1 MAGRLLSAAGAA
13 GLLAAVLAAT
23 APAAASEGPPDL
35 PPVDPPPRVVAVE
48 LRTDSTDPRSRE
60 LAALVAVEAGRP
72 LDREQVRATVRNLQA
87 SGEAGEVEVY
97 SQPLDSGVKVI
108 VAVWAT
114 VRVEQVVLV
123 GNLGLK
129 EAELR
134 QALVQRAAEP
144 LSESRVVRGV
154 YALQDLLRDRGFLEA
169 AVRVGVEMDRERHVA
184 TLTYRIESGTPATV
198 VGVTYE
204 GGIAPFEPD
213 GLTARLKSLPGSRYR
228 RQVARADAERLESWL
243 IGAGHRL
250 ARVKEPRVG
259 YDSDTHK
266 TELVFPIE
274 VGPRF
279 EVEVVGAKLE
289 ELKKKDLVPFLGSER
304 FDEALLLQ
312 SQALLRRHYQE
323 RGHYRV
329 EIEVE
334 EEPGDEIYRLRLKI
348 VPGPEF
354 EIESFAFSGNQ
365 AVSDRDLDALVETEP
380 RRLLALGSGRLVDDV
395 LEEDLANIRSFYA
408 LKGFAKVEVGPA
420 EVAVEGARIRVLVPI
435 REGSQRRVVNLA
447 FEGATEPVETALAGA
462 LALKAGGPYHPRL
475 QEESLASIQ
484 AFYEERGYLY
494 AQVST
499 RLDWNPERTLVDVT
513 IRVLEGPQ
521 TRVDRIL
528 LRGNQRTRPKVVKR
542 SMGLGPGDLLN
553 TARLLEVQRRLYG
566 LGIFSR
572 VDVRPA
578 PSTPFSEKRDVI
590 VRVEEARSRK
600 LSYGAGY
607 DSEDGVRGLFGFSH
621 SNLGGRGVAGRFDLK
636 ASQREQQVR
645 ALVRQPFLGPWR
657 IPVTYSLFAVEERQ
671 QSFDSRRRGFQ
682 VEGERVRDRY
692 QTAVLFTYKTVEVD
706 NPDPALSEIEIDRN
720 LRQVE
725 IASLTPRLLV
735 DRRDDPLTPTR
746 GWSFSLQTEYAFPL
760 LSAETEFFKLFTQ
773 QTAYLDLG
781 RLGVVA
787 GSIRAGAIEPIASAL
802 FDPTLPPSLPSSQIP
817 ISERFFAGGRTT
829 HRAYRRDRLG
839 IAGDTLLRVA
849 DPQGL
854 ADDRLV
860 PVGGTGLLLVNLDY
874 RFPIAGAVG
883 GTIFIDAG
891 NVWSDWRAVDP
902 RELKPGAGLGVR
914 YLSPVGPLRL
924 EVGWKL
930 DREPSE
936 EPLAIFLSFGYAF

>member
-1 MAGRLLSAAGAA
+1 MKARALAIVAALAAALAAAATSAAP
-13 GLLAAVLAAT
+13 VEEPPE
-23 APAAASEGPPDL
+23 APPE
-35 PPVDPPPRVVAVE
+35 PPPRVVAVE
-48 LRTDSTDPRSRE
+48 LRTDSTSARASA
-60 LAALVAVEAGRP
+60 LAPLVAIQPGRA
-72 LDREQVRATVRNLQA
+72 LDLEQVRTTIRNLQA
-87 SGEAGEVEVY
+87 SGEAGEVEIWT
-97 SQPLDSGVKVI
+97 QPADSGVKVI

-114 VRVEQVVLV
+114 VRVEEVALA

-134 QALVQRAAEP
+134 QALVQKAAEP
-144 LSESRVVRGV
+144 LSESRVVRDV
-154 YALQDLLRDRGFLEA
+154 YGLQDLLRDRGFLEA
-169 AVRVGVEMDRERHVA
+169 TVRLGVDVDRERHLA
-184 TLTYRIESGTPATV
+184 TVTYRVECGNPATV
-198 VGVTYE
+198 AAVTFE
-204 GGIAPFEPD
+204 GSIAPFDPAD
-213 GLTARLKSLPGSRYR
+213 LTARLRSAPGSRYR
-228 RQVARADAERLESWL
+228 RQVARADAERLETWL

-250 ARVKEPRVG
+250 ARVGEPRAD
-259 YDSDTHK
+259 YDAALHK

-289 ELKKKDLVPFLGSER
+289 ELKKKGLVPFLATER
-304 FDEALLLQ
+304 FDEALVLQ
-312 SQALLRRHYQE
+312 SRALLRRHYQE

-334 EEPGDEIYRLRLKI
+334 EEPGDETYRLRLTI
-348 VPGPEF
+348 APGPVF
-354 EIESFAFSGNQ
+354 EIESFAFRGNE

-380 RRLLALGSGRLVDDV
+380 RRLLAPGSGRLVDEV
-395 LEEDLANIRSFYA
+395 LEEDLANIRSYYA
-408 LKGFAKVEVGPA
+408 LKGFSGVVVGPA
-420 EVAVEGARIRVLVPI
+420 EIAVEGARIRVEVPI
-435 REGSQRRVVNLA
+435 REGSQQRVVELVI
-447 FEGATEPVETALAGA
+447 EGASEPAAAALAGS
-462 LALKAGGPYHPRL
+462 LPLEPGGPYHPRL
-475 QEESLASIQ
+475 QEESLASIR
-484 AFYEERGYLY
+484 AHYEERGYQY
-494 AQVST
+494 AQVSS

-513 IRVLEGPQ
+513 FRVLEGPQ

-528 LRGNQRTRPKVVKR
+528 LRGNRRTRPKVVR
-542 SMGLGPGDLLN
+542 RAMGLSAGDVLN

-578 PSTPFSEKRDVI
+578 PSTPFSAQRDVV

-600 LSYGAGY
+600 LTYGLGY

-621 SNLGGRGVAGRFDLK
+621 ANLGGRGVAGRFDLK
-636 ASQREQQVR
+636 ASRREQQVR
-645 ALVRQPFLGPWR
+645 ALVRQPYLGRWR
-657 IPVTYSLFAVEERQ
+657 VPVTYSLFAVEERQ

-682 VEGERVRDRY
+682 VEAERPRERY
-692 QTAVLFTYKTVEVD
+692 QAALLFTYKTVEVD
-706 NPDPALSEIEIDRN
+706 DPDPALREIEIDRN

-725 IASLTPRLLV
+725 VASLTPRVLV

-773 QTAYLDLG
+773 ETAYLDLG

-787 GSIRAGAIEPIASAL
+787 ASVRAGAIEPIASAVT
-802 FDPTLPPSLPSSQIP
+802 DPTLPPSLPSARIP

-839 IAGDTLLRVA
+839 IAGDTLLRVP
-849 DPQGL
+849 DPAGL
-854 ADDRLV
+854 AVDRLV

-883 GTIFIDAG
+883 GTFFVDAG

-902 RELKPGAGLGVR
+902 ADMKPGVGLGIR

-930 DREPSE
+930 DREPGE
-936 EPLAIFLSFGYAF
+936 DPAAIFLSFGYPF